1 MPAAFNPLE
10 ISNKITSA
18 DMVVDSSAL
27 EQEVREPKLRIRT
40 KAVIAETQLF
50 LTTITPCSVET
61 PHESLHEQAREVHNK
76 CMKFGRKSKSPVQ
89 SSGDVNELD
98 QVDPKMEP
106 EVFDP
111 PMVESVESI
120 VESKILE
127 KETSDIEEAFLEAD
141 QSDVLPEYKVGK
153 VLRQGPWM
161 HPYPLIVGLSIVG
174 LLVALFA
181 ANLQINRLTEELD
194 KTDFFHAPPNLS
206 QLITQV
212 QKSTMVVTCGDSQ
225 GSGWVIS
232 LGEVIDTADAETK
245 QIDKLYPGSV
255 ITNYHVIEDCVGN
268 RRAVT
273 TSNGSRQYE
282 AILFSTDEE
291 NDLAIVSTKLVLP
304 SLEISSEPSPGWWS
318 MALGSPFG
326 LEKSI
331 SIGNVMNILDKQVVS
346 TAPINPGNSGGPLVN
361 SFGEVM
367 GTNTFKVRGAD
378 GFNVAKSASLLCVA
392 LVVCDDPI
400 WNN

>member
-1 MPAAFNPLE
+1 
-10 ISNKITSA
+10 
-18 DMVVDSSAL
+18 
-27 EQEVREPKLRIRT
+27 
-40 KAVIAETQLF
+40 
-50 LTTITPCSVET
+50 
-61 PHESLHEQAREVHNK
+61 
-76 CMKFGRKSKSPVQ
+76 MKFGRKSKSPDQ
-89 SSGDVNELD
+89 PSSDIDELN
-98 QVDPKMEP
+98 QLAPKVEP

-127 KETSDIEEAFLEAD
+127 KETSDIEEAFMEAD
-141 QSDVLPEYKVGK
+141 QSEAIPEYRVGK

-212 QKSTMVVTCGDSQ
+212 QKSTMVVTCGNSQ

-232 LGEVIDTADAETK
+232 LGEVIDSADAETK

-255 ITNYHVIEDCVGN
+255 ITNYHVIEDCVGD
-268 RRAVT
+268 RKAVT
-273 TSNGSRQYE
+273 TSNGLKQYE
-282 AILFSTDEE
+282 AILFSIDKE

-304 SLEISSEPSPGWWS
+304 ALEISKQPSPGWWS

-331 SIGNVMNILDKQVVS
+331 SIGNVMNVLDKQIVS

-378 GFNVAKSASLLCVA
+378 GFNVAKSASLLCVS

-400 WNN
+400 WTN

>member
-1 MPAAFNPLE
+1 M
-10 ISNKITSA
+10 I
-18 DMVVDSSAL
+18 
-27 EQEVREPKLRIRT
+27 
-40 KAVIAETQLF
+40 
-50 LTTITPCSVET
+50 
-61 PHESLHEQAREVHNK
+61 
-76 CMKFGRKSKSPVQ
+76 FGRKSKGPKQSP
-89 SSGDVNELD
+89 SNELD
-98 QVDPKMEP
+98 
-106 EVFDP
+106 
-111 PMVESVESI
+111 VESAEVVVADSDSSAPDLEKIESNL
-120 VESKILE
+120 ESKLLE
-127 KETSDIEEAFLEAD
+127 KEVEEIPTSEIKND
-141 QSDVLPEYKVGK
+141 QSELIPEYKVGK

-161 HPYPLIVGLSIVG
+161 HPFPLIVGVSIIG

-181 ANLQINRLTEELD
+181 ANLQINRLSEELD

-206 QLITQV
+206 QLIAHV
-212 QKSTMVVTCGDSQ
+212 QKSTMVVTCGNSQ

-245 QIDKLYPGSV
+245 QIDKMYPGSV
-255 ITNYHVIEDCVGN
+255 ITNYHVIEDCVGD

-273 TSNGSRQYE
+273 TSNGDREYE

-304 SLEISSEPSPGWWS
+304 SLEISKEPSPGWWS

-331 SIGNVMNILDKQVVS
+331 SIGNVMNVLEQQIVS

-361 SFGEVM
+361 SFGQVM

-400 WNN
+400 WSN

>member
-1 MPAAFNPLE
+1 
-10 ISNKITSA
+10 
-18 DMVVDSSAL
+18 
-27 EQEVREPKLRIRT
+27 
-40 KAVIAETQLF
+40 
-50 LTTITPCSVET
+50 
-61 PHESLHEQAREVHNK
+61 
-76 CMKFGRKSKSPVQ
+76 MKFGRKSKSPVQ
-89 SSGDVNELD
+89 PSSDIDELN
-98 QVDPKMEP
+98 QLAPKVEP

-127 KETSDIEEAFLEAD
+127 KETSDIEEAFLEGD
-141 QSDVLPEYKVGK
+141 QSEVIPEYKVGK

-212 QKSTMVVTCGDSQ
+212 QKSTMVVTCGNSQ

-255 ITNYHVIEDCVGN
+255 ITNYHVIEDCVGD
-268 RRAVT
+268 RKAVT
-273 TSNGSRQYE
+273 TSNGLKQYE
-282 AILFSTDEE
+282 AILFSIDKE

-304 SLEISSEPSPGWWS
+304 ALEISKQPSPGWWS

-331 SIGNVMNILDKQVVS
+331 SIGNVMNVLDKQIVS

-378 GFNVAKSASLLCVA
+378 GFNVAKSASLLCVS

-400 WNN
+400 WTN

>member
-1 MPAAFNPLE
+1 
-10 ISNKITSA
+10 
-18 DMVVDSSAL
+18 
-27 EQEVREPKLRIRT
+27 
-40 KAVIAETQLF
+40 
-50 LTTITPCSVET
+50 
-61 PHESLHEQAREVHNK
+61 
-76 CMKFGRKSKSPVQ
+76 MKFGRKSKSPDQ
-89 SSGDVNELD
+89 PSSDIDELN
-98 QVDPKMEP
+98 QLAPKIEP

-111 PMVESVESI
+111 PLVESVESI

-127 KETSDIEEAFLEAD
+127 KETSDIEEAFMEAD
-141 QSDVLPEYKVGK
+141 QSEVIPEYKVGK

-212 QKSTMVVTCGDSQ
+212 QKSTMVVTCGNSQ

-255 ITNYHVIEDCVGN
+255 ITNYHVIEDCVGD
-268 RRAVT
+268 RKAVT
-273 TSNGSRQYE
+273 TSNGLKQYE
-282 AILFSTDEE
+282 AILFSIDKE

-304 SLEISSEPSPGWWS
+304 ALEISKQPSPGWWS

-331 SIGNVMNILDKQVVS
+331 SIGNVMNVLDKQIVS

-378 GFNVAKSASLLCVA
+378 GFNVAKSASLLCVS

-400 WNN
+400 WTN

>member
-1 MPAAFNPLE
+1 M
-10 ISNKITSA
+10 I
-18 DMVVDSSAL
+18 
-27 EQEVREPKLRIRT
+27 
-40 KAVIAETQLF
+40 
-50 LTTITPCSVET
+50 
-61 PHESLHEQAREVHNK
+61 
-76 CMKFGRKSKSPVQ
+76 FGRKSNKP
-89 SSGDVNELD
+89 
-98 QVDPKMEP
+98 DPATFEKIP
-106 EVFDP
+106 EVAP
-111 PMVESVESI
+111 AVTTPIEGVEAPDLEKIESSI
-120 VESKILE
+120 ESGILE
-127 KETSDIEEAFLEAD
+127 KEVEGIEASEIEND
-141 QSDVLPEYKVGK
+141 QSEIIPEYKVGK

-161 HPYPLIVGLSIVG
+161 HPFPLIVGVSIIG
-174 LLVALFA
+174 LLAALFA
-181 ANLQINRLTEELD
+181 SNLQINRLSEELD

-206 QLITQV
+206 QLITHV
-212 QKSTMVVTCGDSQ
+212 QKSTMVVTCGNSQ

-245 QIDKLYPGSV
+245 QIDKMYPGSV
-255 ITNYHVIEDCVGN
+255 ITNYHVIEDCVGD

-282 AILFSTDEE
+282 AILFSTDKE

-304 SLEISSEPSPGWWS
+304 ALEISELPSPGWWS

-331 SIGNVMNILDKQVVS
+331 SIGNVMNILENQIVS

-361 SFGEVM
+361 SFGQVM

-378 GFNVAKSASLLCVA
+378 GFNVAKSANLLCES

>member
-1 MPAAFNPLE
+1 M
-10 ISNKITSA
+10 I
-18 DMVVDSSAL
+18 
-27 EQEVREPKLRIRT
+27 
-40 KAVIAETQLF
+40 
-50 LTTITPCSVET
+50 
-61 PHESLHEQAREVHNK
+61 
-76 CMKFGRKSKSPVQ
+76 FGRKSKGPIERLENKEPDNQ
-89 SSGDVNELD
+89 
-98 QVDPKMEP
+98 QVLP
-106 EVFDP
+106 EFDP
-111 PMVESVESI
+111 VPGQSEREKIESK

-127 KETSDIEEAFLEAD
+127 KETSELEESLIEND
-141 QSDVLPEYKVGK
+141 QSELIPEYKVGK

-174 LLVALFA
+174 LVLALFA

-206 QLITQV
+206 QLITHV
-212 QKSTMVVTCGDSQ
+212 QKSTMVVTCGNSQ

-245 QIDKLYPGSV
+245 QIDKMYPGSV
-255 ITNYHVIEDCVGN
+255 ITNYHVIADCVGD

-273 TSNGSRQYE
+273 TSNGARQYE
-282 AILFSTDEE
+282 AILFSTDKA

-304 SLEISSEPSPGWWS
+304 ALEISKSPSPGWWS

-331 SIGNVMNILDKQVVS
+331 SIGNVMNVLEKQIVS

-367 GTNTFKVRGAD
+367 GTNTWKLTGAD
-378 GFNVAKSASLLCVA
+378 GFNVAKSVSLLCES
-392 LVVCDDPI
+392 LVVCTDPI

>member
-1 MPAAFNPLE
+1 
-10 ISNKITSA
+10 
-18 DMVVDSSAL
+18 
-27 EQEVREPKLRIRT
+27 
-40 KAVIAETQLF
+40 
-50 LTTITPCSVET
+50 
-61 PHESLHEQAREVHNK
+61 
-76 CMKFGRKSKSPVQ
+76 MKFGRKSKSPNISIPE
-89 SSGDVNELD
+89 SSSQEIPAIDSPTDHL
-98 QVDPKMEP
+98 QTP
-106 EVFDP
+106 E
-111 PMVESVESI
+111 
-120 VESKILE
+120 LE
-127 KETSDIEEAFLEAD
+127 KIDSQIESEILQKELQDLEVVIEKSD
-141 QSDVLPEYKVGK
+141 QSEEISEYKVGK
-153 VLRQGPWM
+153 ILRQGPWM
-161 HPYPLIVGLSIVG
+161 HPFPLIVGVSIVA
-174 LLVALFA
+174 LLIALFA
-181 ANLQINRLTEELD
+181 ANLQINRLTDELS
-194 KTDFFHAPPNLS
+194 KTDYYHAPPDLS

-212 QKSTMVVTCGDSQ
+212 QESTMVVTCGNSQ

-245 QIDKLYPGSV
+245 QIDKMYPGSV
-255 ITNYHVIEDCVGN
+255 ITNYHVIADCVDN

-304 SLEISSEPSPGWWS
+304 ALEISKSPSPGWWS

-331 SIGNVMNILDKQVVS
+331 SIGNVMNVLEKQIVS

-367 GTNTFKVRGAD
+367 GTNTYKFVGAD
-378 GFNVAKSASLLCVA
+378 GFNIAQSASLLCES
-392 LVVCDDPI
+392 LVVCTDPI